1 MGLKAAVQRGA
12 VQLELGFIE
21 LQPEPA
27 VCQLALSLCIGHQSR
42 SIQIPGAMGRRPKV
56 PLIIP
61 ASAHVCFWLA
71 NGACSGQHVCADPW
85 LPSQLLLA
93 ARRLSSS
100 VNQPGSRSS
109 QRL

>member
-61 ASAHVCFWLA
+61 AAVASVSDIVLLKRAA
-71 NGACSGQHVCADPW
+71 GQA
-85 LPSQLLLA
+85 
-93 ARRLSSS
+93 
-100 VNQPGSRSS
+100 
-109 QRL
+109 